1 MAELNLSKECMT
13 ILSNSQ
19 RMLSLI
25 TELVDIR
32 KTDLGINHLDLSFQN
47 ISELV
52 EQLYMEMIPWAEK
65 KNIAISFQPAK
76 EELKMDIDRDKIGKL
91 VINLI
96 SNAIK
101 YTPEKGKIELSL
113 KQGMINDIN
122 PMYSVMHKEGEIPEK
137 QPICIFTVRDTGIGI
152 SSESIGNIYD
162 RFFQVKDTNL
172 THLGSGIG
180 LAIAKNMVLL
190 HKGCIIV
197 SSERT
202 VGTEFIVALPIT
214 NRTISQEKTSTDI
227 SSFDSKEFI
236 EKQYLSSTYKCNFLG
251 ADNKQ

>member
-1 MAELNLSKECMT
+1 MVDRLAKTLYIIVFTLIITTFGYQYHQEQKLKREKHIQEIQRVNEEEKHQSKMRFFMNISHELKTPLTLITLAAERMAELNLSKECMT

-162 RFFQVKDTNL
+162 RFFK
-172 THLGSGIG
+172 
-180 LAIAKNMVLL
+180 
-190 HKGCIIV
+190 
-197 SSERT
+197 
-202 VGTEFIVALPIT
+202 
-214 NRTISQEKTSTDI
+214 
-227 SSFDSKEFI
+227 
-236 EKQYLSSTYKCNFLG
+236 
-251 ADNKQ
+251 